1 MPNQKKIKALSE
13 LIEKIKQAPHFVLV
27 NFEKT
32 SHQKL
37 EELRKSLNRLENNA
51 SLACRQTGF
60 KVIKNS
66 LFKIAAKR
74 IKKEKL
80 AEDEVLKGHSALLT
94 LPKDWSSSL
103 SVFYQFAKSQGGLS
117 FKIGIID
124 NQVYQKQELIKLSE
138 LPSKSALIAKLAFVL
153 KSPQIKTIYAM
164 KFNMIKLINI
174 IKNKKGGETA

>member
-51 SLACRQTGF
+51 SF

-74 IKKEKL
+74 IKKEEL
-80 AEDEVLKGHSALLT
+80 AEDQVLKGHSALLT

-103 SVFYQFAKSQGGLS
+103 SVFYQFAKKEGALS
-117 FKIGIID
+117 FKVGIID
-124 NQVYQKQELIKLSE
+124 QQLYNKDQLIKLAQ
-138 LPSKSALIAKLAFVL
+138 LPTKEILIAKLVMLL
-153 KSPQIKTIYAM
+153 KSQQTRTIYALN
-164 KFNMIKLINI
+164 FNMIRFINLI
-174 IKNKKGGETA
+174 KSASQRKKGGETA